1 MSESGRQGSV
11 RTALAVPDFRRVF
24 SASFLSNTGRWMQST
39 AIGVLA
45 WEISES
51 PRYLG
56 FLIFAQL
63 GPLGILSLLGGSLA
77 DTADRR
83 VLLIATQAWQMVWS
97 FVLAAMV
104 LDDTIGRG
112 QLLWLVFVIGLGQG
126 IYAPTFTSV
135 LPSLAGP
142 NNLRAAISLN
152 SMQVNLA
159 RVAGPAIG
167 GWMTAAFG
175 FALVFAINAGM
186 YLVVIGAIAVT
197 QIPAAVATVRSLR
210 DRVLGGFSIA
220 ARAPQVGR
228 PLLLMCLFA
237 LFCLPF
243 IGQLPALAELNL
255 GIDTRSQT
263 YGWFYAAFGA
273 GAFAG
278 TALVGTVLLQVK
290 RSVLV
295 RRSLIGFGLSLT
307 WLASIADV
315 RIGYVAIF
323 FVGLFYLILPTT
335 LSTVWQEHVDDSVR
349 GRIAALWVL
358 SFGGTVPFANLIAGQ
373 LIEWTSLRPVLY
385 GGAAIA
391 VLLGLLYR
399 LKSGPV
405 VGEELLAGPPS

>member
-1 MSESGRQGSV
+1 
-11 RTALAVPDFRRVF
+11 
-24 SASFLSNTGRWMQST
+24 MQST

-56 FLIFAQL
+56 LLIFAQL
-63 GPLGILSLLGGSLA
+63 GPMGALSLLGGSLA

-83 VLLIATQAWQMVWS
+83 KLLIATQAWQMVWS
-97 FVLAAMV
+97 FVLAALV
-104 LDDTIGRG
+104 IDDTIGRG
-112 QLLWLVFVIGLGQG
+112 ELLWLVFVIGLGQG

-135 LPSLAGP
+135 LPSLAGA

-152 SMQVNLA
+152 SMQTNLA
-159 RVAGPAIG
+159 RVIGPALG
-167 GWMTAAFG
+167 GWLTAVLG
-175 FALVFAINAGM
+175 FAWVFAINAST
-186 YLVVIGAIAVT
+186 YLVVIAAVAVT
-197 QIPAAVATVRSLR
+197 SIPAATSAVRSLR
-210 DRVLGGFSIA
+210 DRLFGGFAIA

-228 PLLLMCLFA
+228 PLVLMCLFA

-295 RRSLIGFGLSLT
+295 RRSLLGFGASLT
-307 WLASIADV
+307 WLASIGDI
-315 RIGYVAIF
+315 RIAYVAIF

-373 LIEWTSLRPVLY
+373 VIEWTSLRIVLY
-385 GGAAIA
+385 GGAFVA
-391 VLLGLLYR
+391 VLLGALYR
-399 LKSGPV
+399 LRGGPV
-405 VGEELLAGPPS
+405 VGEEILADGAAS